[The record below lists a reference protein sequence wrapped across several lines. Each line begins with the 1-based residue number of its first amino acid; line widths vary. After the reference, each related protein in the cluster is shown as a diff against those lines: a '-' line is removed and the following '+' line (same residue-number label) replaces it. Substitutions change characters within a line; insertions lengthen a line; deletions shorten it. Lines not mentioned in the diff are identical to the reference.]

1 MIGGVKIFG
10 FYVWEFVNFRFVDDL
25 LLVGLFY
32 EWRDPSRARDDV
44 LARGVGALLLIGL
57 SYLERSFAMI
67 GVAACECRPTALY
80 PRFVKR
86 IFFRVSLKITAE
98 HPTRRV
104 LFFPIRFPVTI
115 FVIL

>member
-44 LARGVGALLLIGL
+44 LI
-57 SYLERSFAMI
+57 
-67 GVAACECRPTALY
+67 
-80 PRFVKR
+80 
-86 IFFRVSLKITAE
+86 RVVE
-98 HPTRRV
+98 G
-104 LFFPIRFPVTI
+104 
-115 FVIL
+115 